1 MSGLVLPSKTM
12 RRSLREHQEID
23 MNTQEREMDPLQTKS
38 ICFQTKNST
47 QRPAELNGPIFTCP
61 MATSSG
67 GLAAIRRRPDSAR
80 QAVSEWPLLR
90 ELERGALETIPDR
103 RQYTCRGVDDLKRL
117 LNLARRHGEVSAL
130 VG

>member
-1 MSGLVLPSKTM
+1 
-12 RRSLREHQEID
+12 
-23 MNTQEREMDPLQTKS
+23 MNTQEREMDPLQTK
-38 ICFQTKNST
+38 NST
-47 QRPAELNGPIFTCP
+47 QRRAELNGPIFTCP
-61 MATSSG
+61 TATSSG

-80 QAVSEWPLLR
+80 RAVSEWPLLR